1 MTVHN
6 VFRGTTGGVVVQA
19 GDITGDLTLSGSDI
33 QISSAPAA
41 PADEEHLA
49 VRRHELDDP
58 RLESAFARLAIEHP
72 DRCTPALPDRQAA

>member
-1 MTVHN
+1 MN
-6 VFRGTTGGVVVQA
+6 A
-19 GDITGDLTLSGSDI
+19 P
-33 QISSAPAA
+33 APAA

-72 DRCTPALPDRQAA
+72 DRCTPALPDRQTA